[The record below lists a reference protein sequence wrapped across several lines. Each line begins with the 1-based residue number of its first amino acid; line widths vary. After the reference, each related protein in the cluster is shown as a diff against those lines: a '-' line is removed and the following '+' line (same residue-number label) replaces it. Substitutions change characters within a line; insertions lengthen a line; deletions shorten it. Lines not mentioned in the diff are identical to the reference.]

1 MKRKGLA
8 IAGLVAGLS
17 VLSSMTAFA
26 GEWKQDER
34 GWWWQNDDGSY
45 PVSTWKWLDGNKD
58 GLSESYYFNEA
69 GYLVTNTTIDG
80 YTVNADGAWTIN
92 GTVQNQKLLK
102 ENPIDLNRWIGTYKM
117 DESNWIEVYY
127 ADENGII
134 IEHMFTTSAQ
144 STTWGNPFSS
154 FNLITGDNHLIAF
167 ENEEKTRASRTFTSR
182 EEVVDVIGVD
192 TGALKETYELMEDG
206 SIQITFSSE
215 DTTLTEQCSGRYTK
229 TSTIVKTVA
238 DRQANTVIE
247 GELLGS
253 NVDLG
258 DAEVDMDAI
267 QKSIDEWTYAEAKE
281 RMKVALEYYGQ

>member
-1 MKRKGLA
+1 MKRKGLVT
-8 IAGLVAGLS
+8 AGLVAGLS
-17 VLSSMTAFA
+17 VLSSMSAFA
-26 GEWKQDER
+26 GEWKQDSN

-45 PVSTWKWLDGNKD
+45 PVSTWQWLDGNKD

-92 GTVQNQKLLK
+92 GTVQNKKLVK
-102 ENPIDLNRWIGTYKM
+102 ENPTDLNRWIGTYKM
-117 DESNWIEVYY
+117 DESNWIEVYH

-144 STTWGNPFSS
+144 STTWGRSFSS

-192 TGALKETYELMEDG
+192 TGTLKETYELMEDG

-215 DTTLTEQCSGRYTK
+215 DTALIEQCSGRYTK
-229 TSTIVKTVA
+229 TGTIVKTVA
-238 DRQANTVIE
+238 DRQANTVVE

-258 DAEVDMDAI
+258 DEEIDMDAI

-281 RMKVALEYYGQ
+281 RMEVALEYYGQ